1 MSNPE
6 VVSRLQGQ
14 GIDVLLSTPAQMR
27 QRSLDDLKRWGDIIR
42 PMNLRLD

>member
-1 MSNPE
+1 MSSPE

-42 PMNLRLD
+42 SAGIKLD

>member
-42 PMNLRLD
+42 TAGIKLE

>member
-1 MSNPE
+1 MSNAE

-42 PMNLRLD
+42 SAGIKLE

>member
-42 PMNLRLD
+42 TAGIKLD